1 MSDLI
6 INDKAIKYIQQHL
19 RDKSAKEM
27 RIFIGG
33 GGCCSRFEI
42 TPVKKALA
50 GDVTYKRSD
59 LTIHVDKTL
68 IESAS
73 SIEIGFDE
81 NRGLL
86 INLLEMS

>member
-1 MSDLI
+1 MGDLI
-6 INDKAIKYIQQHL
+6 IDEKAIGHIKQHL

-81 NRGLL
+81 KRGLL
-86 INLLEMS
+86 INLFELS

>member
-1 MSDLI
+1 
-6 INDKAIKYIQQHL
+6 
-19 RDKSAKEM
+19 M

-50 GDVTYKRSD
+50 DDVTYKRSD

-81 NRGLL
+81 KRGLL
-86 INLLEMS
+86 INLFKLS